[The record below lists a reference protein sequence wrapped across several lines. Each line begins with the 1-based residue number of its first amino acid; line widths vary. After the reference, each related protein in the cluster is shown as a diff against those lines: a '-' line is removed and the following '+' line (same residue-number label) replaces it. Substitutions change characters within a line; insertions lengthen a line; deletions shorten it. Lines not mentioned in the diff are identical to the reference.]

1 MIIKNVILGIMEVM
15 NKVGCILFSFLM
27 CYLVIEIV
35 L

>member
-15 NKVGCILFSFLM
+15 NKVGCILFYFSM
-27 CYLVIEIV
+27 CSLVIEVV